1 MGAFIYPPFI
11 FIHLIDKIC
20 SNEDLANIFKAIG
33 FVVKQLI
40 LVSIM
45 GVAFVVVFSS
55 ITFSNYVKDVYA
67 DAKNTDEMCSN
78 PVSCILQL
86 FVSGAIG
93 ESMSKFELTRFV
105 YDLIYAIFFSLLFGN
120 IVSGLMLDALDAL
133 SSDKE

>member
-1 MGAFIYPPFI
+1 MKQVIEGAKLLKLAVAPEDPDQPKVQDSGEFYKNFAFLLVSFVGAFIYPPFI

-33 FVVKQLI
+33 FVVKQLV

-67 DAKNTDEMCSN
+67 DAKSAD
-78 PVSCILQL
+78 
-86 FVSGAIG
+86 
-93 ESMSKFELTRFV
+93 
-105 YDLIYAIFFSLLFGN
+105 
-120 IVSGLMLDALDAL
+120 
-133 SSDKE
+133 